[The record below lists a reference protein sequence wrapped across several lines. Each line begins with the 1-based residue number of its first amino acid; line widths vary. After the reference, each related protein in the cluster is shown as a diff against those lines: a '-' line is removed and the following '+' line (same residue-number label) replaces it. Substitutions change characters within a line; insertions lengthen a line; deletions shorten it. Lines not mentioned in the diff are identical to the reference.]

1 MKEVYALE
9 LLPKETRI
17 KFNEAARK
25 ELFKDKINPMKT
37 LKLHR
42 NTVNSWIR
50 GEYNPSLEQLEK
62 LAIDVK
68 SNWKKIEIID
78 LEGGKKKFLIP
89 EYLPLDK
96 LSWLLGILDGDGL
109 VEKNHRIG
117 IVNQDTNLIKDF
129 IETCKEVFGLD
140 YKDFSAEVVWNK
152 SINVYDEIKLPIEN
166 IRVNT
171 SSNNAYKSNRPV
183 IKVVINSK
191 ILYSVMENFRNFM
204 QTEINTS
211 PNKFALYVR
220 GLMDSDGSFARKNI
234 YLTQKLNNRNMV
246 RMITVKKIL
255 DNLKISNN
263 GIKGPNSKN
272 MIYIYLNN
280 SKENLIKY
288 NNFIG
293 FNSISKREK
302 LSTLLS

>member
-1 MKEVYALE
+1 MKEICALE
-9 LLPKETRI
+9 LLPKETRV

-25 ELFKDKINPMKT
+25 ELFKDKIKLMKT
-37 LKLHR
+37 LQLHR

-50 GEYNPSLEQLEK
+50 GEYNPSLEQLTK
-62 LAIDVK
+62 LDVDVK
-68 SNWKKIEIID
+68 SYWKQIEMIN
-78 LEGGKKKFLIP
+78 LEGGKKKFLMP
-89 EYLPLDK
+89 EYLPVDK

-129 IETCKEVFGLD
+129 IETCKEIFGLY
-140 YKDFSAEVVWNK
+140 YKDFSTEVIWNK
-152 SINVYDEIKLPIEN
+152 SINARNEIQLPIEN
-166 IRVNT
+166 IRVNI
-171 SSNNAYKSNRPV
+171 SNRNVYKSNKPIFRV
-183 IKVVINSK
+183 IINSK
-191 ILYSVMENFRNFM
+191 ILYSAMQNFRNFM
-204 QTEINTS
+204 HNEINTN
-211 PNKFALYVR
+211 PKNFALYVR

-234 YLTQKLNNRNMV
+234 YLAQKLNNRNMI
-246 RMITVKKIL
+246 RMAIVKKIL
-255 DNLKISNN
+255 DELEISNN
-263 GIKGPNSKN
+263 GIKGPNNKN

-293 FNSISKREK
+293 FNSTSKREK